1 MHDLRDS
8 NPKVL
13 FTFQFGSRIVP
24 VLREQDLR
32 KSPPLPFSQAN
43 LFFLFVFTFL
53 SISAWFALLSSAVCA
68 AVGCWESVAGLFCPL
83 ASADVANNCQVR
95 RASRGGVVKTIQ
107 ISFSFTTPHRE
118 DTNPACVASFASCFL
133 FPHPESFSRYM
144 LATTHSRT
152 PRSCL
157 LSFNA
162 RIRTLKGRMIS
173 FGCGHVKFTSF
184 FCVCVTCST

>member
-1 MHDLRDS
+1 MIWEIQTQRFSLPSSLGPELSRFWGNRTSVSHPHCLS
-8 NPKVL
+8 AKPISFL
-13 FTFQFGSRIVP
+13 F
-24 VLREQDLR
+24 
-32 KSPPLPFSQAN
+32 
-43 LFFLFVFTFL
+43 FVFTFL

-68 AVGCWESVAGLFCPL
+68 AVGCWESFAGLFCPL

-107 ISFSFTTPHRE
+107 ISSSFTTPHRE

-133 FPHPESFSRYM
+133 FLHPESFSRYM

>member
-43 LFFLFVFTFL
+43 LFFVFCFYLSLYFCLVRSAVIGCLCCSGMLGIIRWSFL
-53 SISAWFALLSSAVCA
+53 SSGLGGRGKQLSSP
-68 AVGCWESVAGLFCPL
+68 AGLE
-83 ASADVANNCQVR
+83 
-95 RASRGGVVKTIQ
+95 GGVVKTIQ

-152 PRSCL
+152 PRSRL

>member
-1 MHDLRDS
+1 MTWEIQTQRFSLPSSLGPELSRFWGNRTSVSHPHCLS
-8 NPKVL
+8 AKPISFL
-13 FTFQFGSRIVP
+13 F
-24 VLREQDLR
+24 
-32 KSPPLPFSQAN
+32 
-43 LFFLFVFTFL
+43 FVFTFL

-68 AVGCWESVAGLFCPL
+68 AVGCWESFAGLFCPL
-83 ASADVANNCQVR
+83 ASADVANNCQVQ

>member
-1 MHDLRDS
+1 MTWEIQTQRFSLPS
-8 NPKVL
+8 SLGPEL
-13 FTFQFGSRIVP
+13 SRFWGNRTSVSHPHCLSAKPI
-24 VLREQDLR
+24 
-32 KSPPLPFSQAN
+32 SF
-43 LFFLFVFTFL
+43 FFLFFTFL

-83 ASADVANNCQVR
+83 ASADVANNCQVQ

-133 FPHPESFSRYM
+133 FLHPESFSRYM

-152 PRSCL
+152 PRSRL

>member
-1 MHDLRDS
+1 MIWEIQTQRFSLPS
-8 NPKVL
+8 SLGPEL
-13 FTFQFGSRIVP
+13 SRFWGNRTSVSHPHCLSAKPI
-24 VLREQDLR
+24 
-32 KSPPLPFSQAN
+32 S
-43 LFFLFVFTFL
+43 FFCFYLSLYFCLVRSAVIGCLCCSGMLGISRWSFL
-53 SISAWFALLSSAVCA
+53 SSGLGGRGKHLSSP
-68 AVGCWESVAGLFCPL
+68 AGLE
-83 ASADVANNCQVR
+83 
-95 RASRGGVVKTIQ
+95 GGVVKTIQ

-152 PRSCL
+152 PRSRL

>member
-1 MHDLRDS
+1 MIWEIQTQRFSLPSSLGPELSRFWGNRTSVSHPHCLS
-8 NPKVL
+8 AKPISFFCL
-13 FTFQFGSRIVP
+13 F
-24 VLREQDLR
+24 
-32 KSPPLPFSQAN
+32 LPFS
-43 LFFLFVFTFL
+43 LFLPGSLCCHRLSVLQWDAGNQSLVF
-53 SISAWFALLSSAVCA
+53 
-68 AVGCWESVAGLFCPL
+68 SVLWPRRMWQTIVK
-83 ASADVANNCQVR
+83 SK

-152 PRSCL
+152 PRSRL

>member
-1 MHDLRDS
+1 MIWEIQTQRFSLPSSLGPELSRFWGNRTSVSHPHCLS
-8 NPKVL
+8 AKPISFL
-13 FTFQFGSRIVP
+13 F
-24 VLREQDLR
+24 
-32 KSPPLPFSQAN
+32 
-43 LFFLFVFTFL
+43 FVFTFL

-68 AVGCWESVAGLFCPL
+68 AVGCWESFAGLFCPL

-107 ISFSFTTPHRE
+107 ISSSFTTPHRE

-133 FPHPESFSRYM
+133 FLHPESFSRYM

-152 PRSCL
+152 PRSRL

>member
-1 MHDLRDS
+1 MIWEIQTQRFSLPSSLGPELSRFWGNRTSVSHPHCLS
-8 NPKVL
+8 AKPISFL
-13 FTFQFGSRIVP
+13 F
-24 VLREQDLR
+24 
-32 KSPPLPFSQAN
+32 
-43 LFFLFVFTFL
+43 FVFTFL

-133 FPHPESFSRYM
+133 FLHPESFSRYM

-152 PRSCL
+152 PRSRL

>member
-1 MHDLRDS
+1 MIWEIQTQRFSLPSSLGPELSRFWGNRTSVSHPHCLS
-8 NPKVL
+8 AKPISFL
-13 FTFQFGSRIVP
+13 F
-24 VLREQDLR
+24 
-32 KSPPLPFSQAN
+32 
-43 LFFLFVFTFL
+43 FVFTFL

-107 ISFSFTTPHRE
+107 ISSSFTTPHRE

-152 PRSCL
+152 PRSRL